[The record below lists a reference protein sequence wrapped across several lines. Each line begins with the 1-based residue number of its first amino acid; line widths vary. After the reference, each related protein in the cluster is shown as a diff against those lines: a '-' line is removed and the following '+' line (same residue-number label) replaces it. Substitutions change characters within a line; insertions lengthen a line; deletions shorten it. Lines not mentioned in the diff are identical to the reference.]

1 MDIVRQFRI
10 GKCGASRFSIEKSTT
25 NYGSKSMAKIAK
37 TSRLTPTP
45 KALQKALEQSASQA
59 QKLADAFGV
68 KVPFA
73 RPKKSPA
80 SSTAR

>member
-1 MDIVRQFRI
+1 
-10 GKCGASRFSIEKSTT
+10 
-25 NYGSKSMAKIAK
+25 MAKTTK
-37 TSRLTPTP
+37 TNQLTLSP
-45 KALQKALEQSASQA
+45 KALQKALEQSARQA

-73 RPKKSPA
+73 RAKKSQT

>member
-1 MDIVRQFRI
+1 M
-10 GKCGASRFSIEKSTT
+10 E
-25 NYGSKSMAKIAK
+25 KIAK

-45 KALQKALEQSASQA
+45 KALQKALEQSARQA

-73 RPKKSPA
+73 RAKKSN
-80 SSTAR
+80 SSVLAR